1 MRTISILLIAI
12 MLAFPFAAS
21 AHRLQPIY
29 NASNDIPIPAQ
40 GLPSDRM
47 DVLIVEA
54 GGGLHWTFERA
65 EPGHLVATYKVPKY
79 TLVVDIRFDSK
90 LWQISYKSSDGLREH
105 DNEIHPTYNKLVRKL
120 ESAITARLSNA
131 RR

>member
-1 MRTISILLIAI
+1 
-12 MLAFPFAAS
+12 
-21 AHRLQPIY
+21 
-29 NASNDIPIPAQ
+29 
-40 GLPSDRM
+40 
-47 DVLIVEA
+47 
-54 GGGLHWTFERA
+54 
-65 EPGHLVATYKVPKY
+65 VATYKVPKY